1 MDNSRKVNR
10 GDRIR
15 TCDLVL
21 PKHPRYQAAPRPVY
35 SSVAGEGR
43 GIAALGPRAVGLGLG
58 AEAWPLSSW
67 NGSGA
72 VDMAEPMAT
81 G

>member
-1 MDNSRKVNR
+1 
-10 GDRIR
+10 
-15 TCDLVL
+15 
-21 PKHPRYQAAPRPVY
+21 
-35 SSVAGEGR
+35 
-43 GIAALGPRAVGLGLG
+43 LGPRAVGLGLG